1 MKHRKTKGG
10 LLLAVATLCI
20 QAISAQ
26 AAPRPNILYLYA
38 DDLGWGSLNAN
49 TGSETLTITPT
60 IDSLVAGGINF
71 RRAYGCM
78 VCSPARST
86 QQTGF
91 HQGHTW
97 TDRNDTDAY
106 KKAMRADD
114 KTIGDMLNS
123 AGYRVSYYGKGILS
137 ATPSLNSTFECSSA
151 CPRITIDGSTATIFI
166 PASATARL

>member
-1 MKHRKTKGG
+1 MNALITFMNR
-10 LLLAVATLCI
+10 LFIFLALSVLCL
-20 QAISAQ
+20 SAQ

-49 TGSETLTITPT
+49 TGSETLTKTPA
-60 IDSLVAGGINF
+60 IDSLVSAGLNF
-71 RRAYGCM
+71 RQAYGCM

-106 KKAMRADD
+106 KKAMRVD
-114 KTIGDMLNS
+114 
-123 AGYRVSYYGKGILS
+123 
-137 ATPSLNSTFECSSA
+137 
-151 CPRITIDGSTATIFI
+151 
-166 PASATARL
+166 